1 MIHARA
7 LAVCVGIVCCSTYVQ
22 GGQGLSRYRNFEL
35 GSNVASVSTLAGVR
49 SSEAKTIH
57 ERPAV
62 LQELEWRPT
71 PWSSG
76 STAAGSTDQVEQVL
90 FSFYNDQLFRMVV
103 DYGRERTEGM
113 TAADMMDALST
124 VYGVPL
130 TRTSRPAGVA
140 SRLEIESGPLLARWG
155 DSEHG
160 VALYQTSSYG
170 AAFRLIVIDSRLDNL
185 ARKAEAQAQR
195 LDDRDAPQ
203 REAALQQKERAEA
216 RAAAAKARAV
226 NKSTFRP

>member
-1 MIHARA
+1 M
-7 LAVCVGIVCCSTYVQ
+7 
-22 GGQGLSRYRNFEL
+22 
-35 GSNVASVSTLAGVR
+35 STLTGLA

-62 LQELEWRPT
+62 LQDLEWRPT
-71 PWSSG
+71 HWTSG
-76 STAAGSTDQVEQVL
+76 STAAGSTDPVEQVL

-113 TAADMMDALST
+113 TTADMMDAVST

-130 TRTSRPAGVA
+130 ARTSRAVRVA
-140 SRLEIESGPLLARWG
+140 SRLEIESGSLLARWG
-155 DSEHG
+155 DSEYA
-160 VALYQTSSYG
+160 VVLYQTSSYG
-170 AAFRLIVIDSRLDNL
+170 SAFRLIVTDSRLENL

-195 LDDRDAPQ
+195 LDDREAPQ

>member
-1 MIHARA
+1 MHART
-7 LAVCVGIVCCSTYVQ
+7 LAIWVGIVCCSTHALR
-22 GGQGLSRYRNFEL
+22 GQGVSRYRNFEL
-35 GSNVASVSTLAGVR
+35 GSDLASVSTLTGLT

-62 LQELEWRPT
+62 LQDLEWRPT
-71 PWSSG
+71 HWTSR
-76 STAAGSTDQVEQVL
+76 STAAGSTDPVEQVL

-113 TAADMMDALST
+113 TTADMMEAVST

-130 TRTSRPAGVA
+130 TRTSRPVRVA
-140 SRLEIESGPLLARWG
+140 SRLEIESGSLLARWG
-155 DSEHG
+155 DSEHA

-170 AAFRLIVIDSRLDNL
+170 AAFRLIVIDSRLENL

-195 LDDRDAPQ
+195 LDDREAPQ

-216 RAAAAKARAV
+216 RAAAAKARVV

>member
-7 LAVCVGIVCCSTYVQ
+7 LAVCVGIVCCSTYAQ
-22 GGQGLSRYRNFEL
+22 GAQGPSRYRNFEL
-35 GSNVASVSTLAGVR
+35 GSNLASVSTLAGVR

-62 LQELEWRPT
+62 LQDLEWRPT
-71 PWSSG
+71 HWNSG
-76 STAAGSTDQVEQVL
+76 STPAGSTDPVEQVL
-90 FSFYNDQLFRMVV
+90 FRFYNDQLFRMVV

-113 TAADMMDALST
+113 TTADMIDALST
-124 VYGVPL
+124 IYGVPL
-130 TRTSRPAGVA
+130 PRTSRPVGVA
-140 SRLEIESGPLLARWG
+140 SRLEVESGPLLARWG
-155 DSEHG
+155 DSDHA